1 MTDTNILGTGELS
14 TSAAVIAAPVADLSA
29 LDTVSACNVPKE
41 IELVHPVSRVG
52 LGIFWS
58 LVGKDSD
65 AYRSRIRALAD
76 ENLRRANAGLPG
88 DTSLS
93 KLEAKN
99 IESLIAASTGW
110 RGPKGPG
117 VVTLNGKDL
126 TFSAENVRHVLTTL
140 PAAREQVQA
149 GVNDLGNWLPG

>member
-1 MTDTNILGTGELS
+1 MTEETKQT
-14 TSAAVIAAPVADLSA
+14 TAPVADLSA
-29 LDTVSACNVPKE
+29 LDTIAACNVPKE
-41 IELVHPVSRVG
+41 IELVHPVSRMG

-58 LVGKDSD
+58 VVGKDSD
-65 AYRSRIRALAD
+65 IYRGRIRAMAD
-76 ENLRRANAGLPG
+76 ENLRRANAGMPG

-99 IESLIAASTGW
+99 IDSLVAATAGW

-117 VVTLNGKDL
+117 IVSLNGKDL
-126 TFSAENVRHVLTTL
+126 SFNADNVRDVLTKL

-149 GVNDLGNWLPG
+149 AVNDLGNFMTG